1 MRQWKRATALL
12 LMLVLL
18 LSGCGAPAEP
28 AGPDPVPGEEEN
40 EETATPSP
48 ESASAPAPTPT
59 PDPKEEKENQKRQE
73 RLERQQDGFIW
84 ERGYLYAVDDNGN
97 LKKDC
102 YIGVLY
108 FGRNGR
114 YTSGLEELDKMIAEV
129 IEKNTDTDMTRMEK
143 LRAMY
148 DYTVNNLKYVGFGNH
163 DFSYSP
169 AHGPDGWM
177 PEAAVYAMTY
187 NYGNCYHF
195 AALFAALARG
205 LGYQAYAVGGEI
217 GAADQQHGWVDIV
230 DEEGDIWLCDPETEF
245 SRFYWQGT
253 GPDLFWRK
261 EEDIGTEIGL
271 TYREGYDPFQAE
283 RELAEARETDTS
295 DPEP

>member
-1 MRQWKRATALL
+1 MRHWKRVTALL
-12 LMLVLL
+12 LIAVLL
-18 LSGCGAPAEP
+18 LCGCGAQATP
-28 AGPDPVPGEEEN
+28 AGPDPVPGEETAPA
-40 EETATPSP
+40 ETAESPSP
-48 ESASAPAPTPT
+48 APAPTPVPTAT
-59 PDPKEEKENQKRQE
+59 PDPKQEKERQE
-73 RLERQQDGFIW
+73 RLEEQQDGFIW
-84 ERGYLYAVDDNGN
+84 KSGYLYAVDEEGN

-114 YTSGLEELDKMIAEV
+114 YTSGSDELDKMVADV
-129 IEKNTDTDMTRMEK
+129 IEKNTEADMTRMEK
-143 LRAMY
+143 LRALY
-148 DYTVNNLKYVGFGNH
+148 DYTVNNMKYVAFGNH

-177 PEAAVYAMTY
+177 PDAAIYAMTY

-230 DEEGDIWLCDPETEF
+230 DEDGIVWLCDPETEW
-245 SRFYWQGT
+245 SRYYWQGD
-253 GPDLFWRK
+253 GPDLFWRNV
-261 EEDIGTEIGL
+261 EELGDEIGL
-271 TYREGYDPFQAE
+271 TYREGYDPFAAE
-283 RELAEARETDTS
+283 QELAEAREAES
-295 DPEP
+295 EDPAA